1 MALAMPR
8 AGVRSLANPART
20 WTIGSKVATLE
31 CAMRVKVFPWLGQEF
46 VSLSWEGNG
55 EGTIGDETREL
66 FARFTDWLGRF
77 GLALDHTVRTRLFVR
92 DIDTWHVATGERAQI
107 LSGQARSVSSS
118 HVRPERLGSKP
129 RIAIDLLAMVAPTT
143 GERKIFKEYEP
154 QTVVLRRLTWSKSV
168 FLSGV
173 TDMTHP
179 TLDEQFPVIIG
190 RLTDT
195 LRDAGVSWE
204 RVERASFFLHRD
216 ESLPKLRERIANAV
230 DLRRAALDFTFVDTR
245 QGKRLE
251 IELTAQQA

>member
-1 MALAMPR
+1 
-8 AGVRSLANPART
+8 
-20 WTIGSKVATLE
+20 
-31 CAMRVKVFPWLGQEF
+31 MRVKVFPWLGEEF

-55 EGTIGDETREL
+55 QGTIGDETREL
-66 FARFTDWLGRF
+66 FMRFTDWLGRF
-77 GLALDHTVRTRLFVR
+77 GLALDNTVRTRMFVR
-92 DIDTWHVATGERAQI
+92 DIDTWHVAVVERANL

-118 HVRPERLGSKP
+118 HVRPERLGP
-129 RIAIDLLAMVAPTT
+129 TARIGMDLLAMAAPTP
-143 GERKIFKEYEP
+143 GEPKIFKEYEP
-154 QTVVLRRLTWSKSV
+154 QTVVLRRLTWGKPV

-204 RVERASFFLHRD
+204 QVERASFFLHRD
-216 ESLPKLRERIANAV
+216 ESIPKTRERFAKAV
-230 DLRRAALDFTFVDTR
+230 DAKNAALDYTFVDTR

-251 IELTAQQA
+251 IELTALRA